1 MLPLKHNCYLCTKVH
16 MLWLSF
22 LAVFITVVFQAH
34 AVRET
39 KLYEN
44 LTYVPHAAHD
54 YCVKLQRQEY
64 TERHTP
70 DDI

>member
-1 MLPLKHNCYLCTKVH
+1 

-22 LAVFITVVFQAH
+22 ITVIIQAH

-44 LTYVPHAAHD
+44 LMYVPHAARG
-54 YCVKLQRQEY
+54 YRIKLQRQEY
-64 TERHTP
+64 TERRTP